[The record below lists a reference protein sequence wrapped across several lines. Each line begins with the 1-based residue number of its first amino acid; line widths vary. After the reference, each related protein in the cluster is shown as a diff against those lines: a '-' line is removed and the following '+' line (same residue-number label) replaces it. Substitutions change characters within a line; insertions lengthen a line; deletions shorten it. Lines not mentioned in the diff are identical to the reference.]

1 MHLKFQ
7 IDFDYQI
14 KEFELQ
20 KNLICLI
27 FCCQLF
33 KRVCLRIVKLWQW
46 RKKCMVVSTS
56 RPQLHNGFKVSWKLC
71 LNLWSRKW
79 LRPTRS
85 LVSNLIPSGLSILKM
100 LLGLGRINFKM
111 DFLIA
116 SQSVD
121 IRYLEQK
128 SRSISAFTVRRLI
141 NFLVIS
147 NS

>member
-1 MHLKFQ
+1 
-7 IDFDYQI
+7 
-14 KEFELQ
+14 
-20 KNLICLI
+20 
-27 FCCQLF
+27 
-33 KRVCLRIVKLWQW
+33 
-46 RKKCMVVSTS
+46 MVVSTS

>member
-1 MHLKFQ
+1 
-7 IDFDYQI
+7 
-14 KEFELQ
+14 
-20 KNLICLI
+20 
-27 FCCQLF
+27 
-33 KRVCLRIVKLWQW
+33 
-46 RKKCMVVSTS
+46 MVVSTS

-128 SRSISAFTVRRLI
+128 SRSIQHLRSDAL
-141 NFLVIS
+141 
-147 NS
+147 